1 MGLYPHTI
9 RSLGQQSM
17 ADLYPDLET
26 TSYGTCRGPPPR
38 AELRAVV
45 FHGRLKAAMSAPLLA
60 LRAAKPTHPL
70 RAIQQSIRHAGG
82 FREENVSDPK
92 VEIIRRTLYPTNL
105 RNRESP
111 TGGWRPTVGR
121 RLQRAIPSVQAHE
134 TIERAWFLHKRHVR
148 RARQAELER
157 KFNCMK
163 QAMETL
169 RELDTRLYTEANV
182 EEDPR
187 QRSELELETLKT
199 LKGGAKRAVDS
210 RIRGL
215 FPRELRIPTDTPSR
229 NGWNHDWSPIIRPL
243 S

>member
-1 MGLYPHTI
+1 
-9 RSLGQQSM
+9 
-17 ADLYPDLET
+17 
-26 TSYGTCRGPPPR
+26 
-38 AELRAVV
+38 
-45 FHGRLKAAMSAPLLA
+45 MSTPLLA
-60 LRAAKPTHPL
+60 LRAAKPAHPL
-70 RAIQQSIRHAGG
+70 RAAQQSIRHSGN
-82 FREENVSDPK
+82 FKESNVTDPK

-111 TGGWRPTVGR
+111 TGGWRPNVGR

-148 RARQAELER
+148 RTRQAELER

-163 QAMETL
+163 EAMETL

-187 QRSELELETLKT
+187 QRTQLEIDTLKT
-199 LKGGAKRAVDS
+199 LKGVERRALDS

-215 FPRELRIPTDTPSR
+215 FPRELRIPTDTPPR
-229 NGWNHDWSPIIRPL
+229 GGWNHEWTPIIRPL
-243 S
+243 